1 MTLIPPRIPVVLA
14 LVALISVPVEAPGL
28 QLSADSGGSP
38 YGAPQSQVQRLG
50 ASAGE
55 DTGWTD
61 PAPISSQEYAARRE
75 AVAEAM
81 DDGLFLLLGSL
92 EPAFDYLPFA
102 QKAHFR
108 YLTGITEP
116 GAALIMEK
124 RGSRVEE
131 LLFVLPRDPTRETW
145 EGRRLGAEG
154 AMALTGIPSATVD
167 RLFPELEERLSAHR
181 VLYTVG
187 GWPPRAGPGSVL
199 DPEQQFLATLLEGRS
214 HLEIRDLA
222 PTLAQLRAY
231 KSSGEID
238 LLRRAVHITV
248 LAHQEAMR
256 AAAPGLNEFEIQ
268 ALIEYT
274 FRRHGAERPGFSSI
288 VGSGPNSTT
297 LHYNDNDR
305 FMGADDVLLMDIG
318 ASYRGY
324 TADITRTI
332 PVRGTFSPR
341 QREVYQV
348 VLDAMKAAE
357 GLLRP
362 GATWDELNAAAEAV
376 IARGL
381 AELGLVDGPDA
392 TYQCQSP
399 RFGMVCPQYRLY
411 FMHGM
416 GHGIG
421 LDVHDPEASYYGPII
436 AGSVFTM
443 EPGVYVRADALDHL
457 PDTPENRAMA
467 RRLRPA
473 LERYADIG
481 VRIEDNYLVTV
492 DGFERLSSGAPREVA
507 EVEALMREPGR
518 VGAPRLPEVVEWYRK
533 TEWVP

>member
-1 MTLIPPRIPVVLA
+1 MTFLSRPIPVVIALA
-14 LVALISVPVEAPGL
+14 VAVSVPVGAQGL
-28 QLSADSGGSP
+28 LLSADSQKALHRPPRTEVRS
-38 YGAPQSQVQRLG
+38 LG
-50 ASAGE
+50 IPDGKA
-55 DTGWTD
+55 THWID

-75 AVAEAM
+75 AVVEAM
-81 DDGLFLLLGSL
+81 DDGLFLLLGSP
-92 EPAFDYLPFA
+92 EPALDYLPFA
-102 QKAHFR
+102 QRANFR

-116 GAALIMEK
+116 GAALIIEK
-124 RGSRVEE
+124 RGSRAEE
-131 LLFVLPRDPTRETW
+131 LLFVLPRDPTREAW

-154 AMALTGIPSATVD
+154 AMALTGVPSATVD
-167 RLFPELEERLSAHR
+167 RLFPELEERLSEHR

-187 GWPPRAGPGSVL
+187 GAPPAAGPGRVL
-199 DPEQQFLATLLEGRS
+199 DPEQQFLAGLLEGRS
-214 HLEIRDLA
+214 HLEVRDLA
-222 PTLAQLRAY
+222 PALTRLRAY
-231 KSSGEID
+231 KSPGEID

-248 LAHQEAMR
+248 LAHQEVMR
-256 AAAPGLNEFEIQ
+256 ATAPGFNEFEIQ

-332 PVRGTFSPR
+332 PVRGTFSSR

-399 RFGMVCPQYRLY
+399 RFGMICPQYRLY

-421 LDVHDPEASYYGPII
+421 LDVHDPEASYYGPTIP
-436 AGSVFTM
+436 GSVFTM
-443 EPGVYVRADALDHL
+443 EPGVYIRADALDYL

-467 RRLRPA
+467 HRLGPA

-481 VRIEDNYLVTV
+481 VRIEDNYLVTA
-492 DGFERLSSGAPREVA
+492 DGFERLSAGVPREVA
-507 EVEALMREPGR
+507 EVEALMREAGR
-518 VGAPRLPEVVEWYRK
+518 VGAPRIPEVLEWYRK